1 MIEEV
6 KDETDQ
12 RMKKTVEDLRREL
25 ATIRTGRASVHLL
38 DQIQVDYYGTLT
50 PLNQM
55 ATLHVPDPHMIT
67 VQPWDGSQVA
77 MIERAIMTSD
87 LGLTPSNDGKIIR
100 LPIPLLTQERRQELA
115 RKVGKVAEEHRTAI
129 RNIRRDSNDFLK
141 RALKEKEI
149 SEDEE
154 SWGLEEV
161 QKVTNSFIEKI
172 NALAAQKE
180 EEILE
185 V

>member
-1 MIEEV
+1 
-6 KDETDQ
+6 
-12 RMKKTVEDLRREL
+12 
-25 ATIRTGRASVHLL
+25 
-38 DQIQVDYYGTLT
+38 
-50 PLNQM
+50 
-55 ATLHVPDPHMIT
+55 
-67 VQPWDGSQVA
+67 
-77 MIERAIMTSD
+77 MTSD